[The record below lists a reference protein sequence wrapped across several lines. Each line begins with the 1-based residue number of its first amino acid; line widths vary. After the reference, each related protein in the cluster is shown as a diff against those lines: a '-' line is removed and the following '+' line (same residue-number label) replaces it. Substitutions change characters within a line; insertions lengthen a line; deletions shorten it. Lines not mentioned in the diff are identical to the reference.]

1 MRLTMAH
8 FDHVEQLPLRDLIA
22 YWLAAA
28 GGRAMPARADID
40 PTRIPSLLPF
50 VWLCDHLSDAGRF
63 RYRLMGDHVRHAYR
77 DNVTGRFL
85 DEIEPP
91 KATEDIAYCF
101 RQAVEQ
107 PCVVH
112 IDGWLYADTDKPTP
126 GECILLPLASDGARV
141 DMILGATVFS
151 WLDSARRAV
160 SAGDQIRTFTRIDG
174 VTVSGSSSPCGGPG
188 G

>member
-22 YWLAAA
+22 YWLSAA

-50 VWLCDHLSDAGRF
+50 VWLCDHLPDVGRF
-63 RYRLMGDHVRHAYR
+63 RYRLMGDHVRHAYH

-91 KATEDIAYCF
+91 KATENIVYCLQ
-101 RQAVEQ
+101 QAVAL

-141 DMILGATVFS
+141 DMVLGATVYS
-151 WLDSARRAV
+151 WLESARRAV
-160 SAGDQIRTFTRIDG
+160 SIGDQIRTITRIDVG
-174 VTVSGSSSPCGGPG
+174 ALRGQPTAGEPG
-188 G
+188 

>member
-1 MRLTMAH
+1 MRLTMAQ

-28 GGRAMPARADID
+28 GARAMPARADID

-50 VWLCDHLSDAGRF
+50 VWLCDHLPETGRF

-77 DNVTGRFL
+77 DNVAGRFL
-85 DEIEPP
+85 DEVEPP
-91 KATEDIAYCF
+91 TATAGIVDCLQRSVAL
-101 RQAVEQ
+101 

-126 GECILLPLASDGARV
+126 GECVVLPLASDGARV
-141 DMILGATVFS
+141 DMILGATVYS
-151 WLDSARRAV
+151 WLESARRAV
-160 SAGDQIRTFTRIDG
+160 SIGDQIRTFTRIEVG
-174 VTVSGSSSPCGGPG
+174 ALPEPSTAGEA
-188 G
+188 